1 MDGKKIHPLILL
13 NLLFNGIAMGILA
26 HDMYSESKIGY
37 SMTFI
42 VLGILFL
49 LFLTYG
55 VVRNQRI
62 IEANSSNR

>member
-1 MDGKKIHPLILL
+1 MDRKKIHPLILL
-13 NLLFNGIAMGILA
+13 SLFINGIAMGILA
-26 HDMYSESKIGY
+26 HDMYSESKVVY

-42 VLGILFL
+42 VLGIFFI

-62 IEANSSNR
+62 NEADR